1 MNKFSNVP
9 LCKVFK
15 ATPATAILNKESAI
29 ESLTDS

>member
-15 ATPATAILNKESAI
+15 TTPATILNEESAI
-29 ESLTDS
+29 ESFTDS